1 MFCFYAKLNIEFEI
15 LKGDIVMKKSAVFSC
30 NFTLKIAGGAMSI
43 FDNTDPKIFLWRLR
57 LIDE

>member
-1 MFCFYAKLNIEFEI
+1 
-15 LKGDIVMKKSAVFSC
+15 MKKSAVFSC